1 MTDQVHIRDAETAWL
16 LRTLAK
22 QSGMTMKAVLKDA
35 LKEYRPKKRAMDDSH
50 GRGAELLRLAAQD
63 RQRLVSPEVP
73 LESFYGTQSGLP
85 V

>member
-22 QSGMTMKAVLKDA
+22 QSGMTMKDVLKDA
-35 LKEYRPKKRAMDDSH
+35 LKEYRPKRRAVDDADK
-50 GRGAELLRLAAQD
+50 RGAELLRLAAQD
-63 RQRLVSPEVP
+63 RQRLLSPEVP
-73 LESFYGTQSGLP
+73 LESFYDPQSGLP